1 MTESRPAPALNNEA
15 EITLQLLTAVHE
27 NSAVT
32 QRSISRDLGIALGL
46 ANAYL
51 KRCVKKG
58 LIKVRQVPRNRYAY
72 FLTPEGFAAKSRI
85 TAEYLS
91 QSFSLFRQARAQ
103 YAAIFNQCSQ
113 RGWRRVALA
122 GVGDL
127 AEIAS
132 LCSAAAHIE
141 ITGIIDQKAA
151 VSSFATLPVEA
162 SAARLAPVDAV
173 VITDLRDPQAAYDG
187 LTAIFPLER
196 ILAPKLLGLPPGGDS
211 APRSSEGVGS

>member
-1 MTESRPAPALNNEA
+1 MTESRPAPPLNNEA

-151 VSSFATLPVEA
+151 VSSFATLRVEA

-187 LTAIFPLER
+187 LTATFPLER

-211 APRSSEGVGS
+211 APRSLEGVGS